1 MSVRNLIDFFDKIK
15 LKIKFVNEMLI
26 SKVLIYFEPITLRY
40 KIIFF
45 CYATKFI
52 AHIMFA
58 LLRRYKLTIL
68 SYIFFEI
75 YIFSKTILVGT

>member
-15 LKIKFVNEMLI
+15 LKIKFLNKMLI
-26 SKVLIYFEPITLRY
+26 SKVLIYFEPIALRY

-58 LLRRYKLTIL
+58 LLRRYKLTIEL
-68 SYIFFEI
+68 SLVFEI
-75 YIFSKTILVGT
+75 YIFSKTILVAT